1 MGNVWNTTLWRVG
14 IKEKRETS
22 IHSLASDILTKDTVG
37 VRKFS
42 RLLGKIR
49 STADALPLACAR
61 CRAMAFDFSS
71 VCKKPEDY
79 SYQFSP
85 STQAREELEYWASFP
100 VGQSTL
106 ISPTGLPTNTVDTDA
121 SDLSYG
127 WYWKSDTFSDSFT
140 DQWLDKHIN
149 VKELYALRQFIIKNQ
164 GDLENCL
171 LCWRVDNSAA
181 LAAIKKYAFVF

>member
-1 MGNVWNTTLWRVG
+1 MNVCNMSKLFWTCLDIWASSYAQRSVHWLRQQHLFTWGNVWNTTLWRVV
-14 IKEKRETS
+14 ITERRETS
-22 IHSLASDILTKDTVG
+22 IRSLASNILTKDTVA

-49 STADALPLACAR
+49 STADALPLARAR

-100 VGQSTL
+100 IGQSTL
-106 ISPTGLPTNTVDTDA
+106 ISQTGLPTNTVDT
-121 SDLSYG
+121 
-127 WYWKSDTFSDSFT
+127 
-140 DQWLDKHIN
+140 
-149 VKELYALRQFIIKNQ
+149 
-164 GDLENCL
+164 
-171 LCWRVDNSAA
+171 
-181 LAAIKKYAFVF
+181 